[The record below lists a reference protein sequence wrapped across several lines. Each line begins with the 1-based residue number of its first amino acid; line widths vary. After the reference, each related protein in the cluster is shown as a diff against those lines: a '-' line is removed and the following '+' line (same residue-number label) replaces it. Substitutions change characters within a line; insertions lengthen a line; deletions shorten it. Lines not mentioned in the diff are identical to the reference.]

1 MNNEQKQQAPDQKDI
16 IISQVSSAAGG
27 EIAELLQRN
36 ARLTV
41 LAAQL
46 QTENKKLK
54 EENDALKTKPKSND
68 TVVVPAEKEE

>member
-1 MNNEQKQQAPDQKDI
+1 MNNEQKQQVPDQKDI
-16 IISQVSSAAGG
+16 IINQVSSAASG

-46 QTENKKLK
+46 QSENKKLK
-54 EENDALKTKPKSND
+54 EENDALKTQSKSTD
-68 TVVVPAEKEE
+68 TVVVPNEREK

>member
-1 MNNEQKQQAPDQKDI
+1 MNNEQKQSAPDQKDI

-54 EENDALKTKPKSND
+54 EENDALKAKPKSND
-68 TVVVPAEKEE
+68 TVVPTVKED

>member
-1 MNNEQKQQAPDQKDI
+1 MIKQQTPDQKDI

-54 EENDALKTKPKSND
+54 EENDTLKAKPKSTD
-68 TVVVPAEKEE
+68 TVVVPAEKED